1 MSVEAN
7 NPAHRPN
14 PSRRTT
20 VPHTLFS
27 KPSSLAAD
35 EGRDDDIAESRS
47 PRLAMILPA
56 EARELAK
63 ETSHSPWL
71 AISADA
77 MPENCDYVYAPDHA
91 EWRLREHAL
100 ANALLCLSSLN
111 LDFVIIS
118 NALTQVPEIG
128 ISSIRNNTVFSR
140 NAFRVLR
147 SSGRLPAGARGRV
160 LRILPGPHAA
170 WTLFLEDPNRLEI
183 GEMLIQGADLHLPE
197 QKSKYKRAH
206 SYRNGPP
213 DFRRPPDPRPTVLIL
228 PIFMAVGG
236 AERNLLQI
244 MKALKDRFAFVVV
257 TTEPVAP
264 ERGSLNHEALKH
276 CEQLFDLGEVAPPS
290 EHMRLIDSIAK
301 TVEPDILFI
310 ANGSPWLAENAEKIR
325 ARFSGIPIIDQQV
338 YDAKE
343 GWIQHFENPG
353 IRAAD
358 RFIAINREI
367 ARAFE
372 QRFRLESD
380 RIDLIY
386 HAVDTTQFSLDRRKE
401 CEASQDW
408 IRAGIERNLPSSE
421 QGSSHIFG
429 QVARLTAQ
437 KRPLDFLELARR
449 RSAEGS
455 QDRFLLVGDGELAG
469 ECDAFIERESLH
481 NVQRIPFH
489 DDMSEIY
496 PVLSGLI
503 FTSAFEGLPV
513 ALLEALCMGVPILS
527 TAVGD
532 VRPIL
537 DEFGGGVTV
546 EAGAGTEELYDAFST
561 WCSDLSWLQKKAQD
575 AAPRVAK
582 QFNAAAVGER
592 YAQCWDRA
600 WKQLAPHSK
609 TEAQ

>member
-35 EGRDDDIAESRS
+35 EGRGDDIAESRS

-343 GWIQHFENPG
+343 GWIQHFETPVYAQQTALSRSIERSPERSSSVFTSNQTELTSSTTLSIPRSSALTDGRNARRAKTGYGPVSNATCLRPNRAPRTYLGKWPG
-353 IRAAD
+353 SPPR
-358 RFIAINREI
+358 
-367 ARAFE
+367 
-372 QRFRLESD
+372 SD
-380 RIDLIY
+380 RSTSWNSLV
-386 HAVDTTQFSLDRRKE
+386 AALLKVARTVFFSLETANSRVNATHLSNGK
-401 CEASQDW
+401 AS
-408 IRAGIERNLPSSE
+408 
-421 QGSSHIFG
+421 
-429 QVARLTAQ
+429 T
-437 KRPLDFLELARR
+437 
-449 RSAEGS
+449 
-455 QDRFLLVGDGELAG
+455 
-469 ECDAFIERESLH
+469 
-481 NVQRIPFH
+481 
-489 DDMSEIY
+489 MS
-496 PVLSGLI
+496 
-503 FTSAFEGLPV
+503 SAFPF
-513 ALLEALCMGVPILS
+513 MTI
-527 TAVGD
+527 
-532 VRPIL
+532 
-537 DEFGGGVTV
+537 
-546 EAGAGTEELYDAFST
+546 
-561 WCSDLSWLQKKAQD
+561 
-575 AAPRVAK
+575 
-582 QFNAAAVGER
+582 
-592 YAQCWDRA
+592 
-600 WKQLAPHSK
+600 
-609 TEAQ
+609 